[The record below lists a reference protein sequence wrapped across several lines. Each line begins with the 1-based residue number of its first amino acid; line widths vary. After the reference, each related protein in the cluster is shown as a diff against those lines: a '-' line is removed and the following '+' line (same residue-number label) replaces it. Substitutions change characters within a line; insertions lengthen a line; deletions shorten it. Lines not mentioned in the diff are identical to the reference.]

1 MSHRIT
7 ILVLLL
13 CLELRAAGTRI
24 EDTLKYPDGSLAG
37 GAAEITLFT
46 PLITTGNEP
55 IGASKQTVTITNGVV
70 DVTLEPNDT
79 ATPAGTSYQVR
90 FYLTRA
96 TYLQYW
102 VVPTSASPLKI
113 KDVAVSTVPT
123 PALTVALSQLS
134 GLGAGKGSL
143 IAFGTAWSRLAPGAD
158 GQFLTADSSQPLGVR
173 WAAPA
178 GSGITSLNG
187 QTGGTQ
193 TFANDT
199 NLTVSSAQ
207 NVHTLGWI
215 GTLAK
220 GRQNSQ
226 TAYKDET
233 NTFTQAQTIDGAT
246 TDLLTF
252 GNSGA
257 NDWITFTGNKSRFK
271 VWNSA
276 TAGLA
281 EFQALTFFGSGAGL
295 SAGSVPAS
303 ALAGVPSHASTHL
316 SNGGDPIAAGT
327 TTVRGTVTTTTS
339 TSKVASDDDSRLS
352 DARTPT
358 GNAGGDLNGAYPNP
372 TLKNT
377 GTAGTYTKVTTDAQ
391 GRVSS
396 GATASASD
404 LSNGVTGSGAVV
416 LQSTP
421 TLSSPSLG
429 TGYLSTTK
437 TAGTSGTTTNLLCKI
452 DSTGNVITAS
462 AGDVGILGVCLT
474 TQSSGQT
481 VEVATRGIV
490 NCVADNAT
498 TVGNVAIV
506 GTATGGRCRDSG
518 QTNSTAVPSTTQV
531 IGKILTAVS
540 AGSNVSIQLHGPGH
554 YGALL
559 DLTNV
564 TNTLPAANLPVPTS
578 STLGGVKSKASVTH
592 QFLTQIGTDGSVSSA
607 QPACGDL
614 SNAAAG
620 CSTDT
625 TNAGNITSGNLP
637 AAQNTNMISTAD
649 QGYFVAVTIY
659 PAQSSGATSLFTA
672 NVMRLWQFVLPWRV
686 TINQLSFEVVATSG
700 VGKSLGLG
708 IWDAFCTTL
717 PVNSG
722 VMTAGGTPDI
732 NTAGVYT
739 KTISGGPVTLNPGV
753 YWLAMTTDS
762 TTLTLRSFSIP
773 SQQITQLNQQTNK
786 KFAQAGNNG
795 SAGVF
800 PASCGSLTTAAA
812 NQPPIVTFE
821 R

>member
-1 MSHRIT
+1 MSHRIP

-13 CLELRAAGTRI
+13 CLELQAAGTRI
-24 EDTLKYPDGSLAG
+24 LDTLKYPDGSLAG
-37 GAAEITLFT
+37 GAADITLFT

-55 IGASKQTVTITNGVV
+55 IGASKQTLTITNGVV

-102 VVPTSASPLKI
+102 VVPTSANTLKI

-134 GLGAGKGSL
+134 GLGAIKGSL

-158 GQFLTADSSQPLGVR
+158 GQLLTADSSQPLGVR
-173 WAAPA
+173 WAAPG

-187 QTGGTQ
+187 QTGGVQ
-193 TFANDT
+193 SFANDT
-199 NLTVSSAQ
+199 NVIISSAQ
-207 NVHTLGWI
+207 DVHTLGWT

-220 GRQNSQ
+220 GRQNPQ
-226 TAYKDET
+226 TVYKDEA
-233 NTFTQAQTIDGAT
+233 NTFTQAQTINGAT

-257 NDWITFTGNKSRFK
+257 NDWISFTGNKSRFK
-271 VWNSA
+271 VWNSG
-276 TAGLA
+276 TGNLA

-295 SAGSVPAS
+295 SAGSVLTS
-303 ALAGVPSHASTHL
+303 ALADGANLPSA
-316 SNGGDPIAAGT
+316 GEKAA
-327 TTVRGTVTTTTS
+327 
-339 TSKVASDDDSRLS
+339 L
-352 DARTPT
+352 
-358 GNAGGDLNGAYPNP
+358 
-372 TLKNT
+372 
-377 GTAGTYTKVTTDAQ
+377 
-391 GRVSS
+391 
-396 GATASASD
+396 
-404 LSNGVTGSGAVV
+404 
-416 LQSTP
+416 
-421 TLSSPSLG
+421 
-429 TGYLSTTK
+429 
-437 TAGTSGTTTNLLCKI
+437 AGTSGTPGGGNKYVTDGDPRNTNARAP
-452 DSTGNVITAS
+452 TAH
-462 AGDVGILGVCLT
+462 AGTHKDGG
-474 TQSSGQT
+474 SD
-481 VEVATRGIV
+481 EVAT
-490 NCVADNAT
+490 ATAAPNAIPKST
-498 TVGNVAIV
+498 SG
-506 GTATGGRCRDSG
+506 GTLDS
-518 QTNSTAVPSTTQV
+518 AW
-531 IGKILTAVS
+531 
-540 AGSNVSIQLHGPGH
+540 
-554 YGALL
+554 
-559 DLTNV
+559 
-564 TNTLPAANLPVPTS
+564 LPMPTS
-578 STLGGVKSKASVTH
+578 STLGGVKSKVSITH

-607 QPACGDL
+607 QPACSDL
-614 SNAAAG
+614 SNAAAS

-637 AAQNTNMISTAD
+637 AAQNTTMITTAD
-649 QGYFVAVTIY
+649 QGYFVAVSIY

-686 TINQLSFEVVATSG
+686 TINQLSFEVVAISG

-708 IWDAFCTTL
+708 IWDASCTTL
-717 PVNSG
+717 VVNSG

-739 KTISGGPVTLNPGV
+739 KTISGGPATLNPGV

-795 SAGVF
+795 SAGTF
-800 PASCGSLTTAAA
+800 PASCGSVTTAAA